1 MNLCMSIGTVIKIDS
16 LVVRPMIFYDEVNKV
31 AVPKFKYAVN
41 ASFTEIKN
49 NLMGLYESQD
59 TILDMCRDVEKRNRI
74 FNTRIA
80 LDIHS
85 EEDINNAMQRVSN
98 NLKDKLNKRIFKQD
112 YLVNELELVLLIY
125 DIIKECVYEN

>member
-1 MNLCMSIGTVIKIDS
+1 MKLCMSIGTVIKIDS

-49 NLMGLYESQD
+49 NLMDLYESQD
-59 TILDMCRDVEKRNRI
+59 TVLDMCRDVEKRNRI

-85 EEDINNAMQRVSN
+85 EEDISNAMKKVS
-98 NLKDKLNKRIFKQD
+98 KYLNYRLDKRIFKQD

-125 DIIKECVYEN
+125 DIIEECVYEK

>member
-1 MNLCMSIGTVIKIDS
+1 MNLCMNIGTVIKINS
-16 LVVRPMIFYDEVNKV
+16 LVVRPTIFYDEVNKV

-59 TILDMCRDVEKRNRI
+59 TILDMCRDEEERNSI
-74 FNTRIA
+74 FNERIA
-80 LDIHS
+80 LDIHR
-85 EEDINNAMQRVSN
+85 EEDIHRSM
-98 NLKDKLNKRIFKQD
+98 LKLSKSLNYRLDKIVFEQD
-112 YLVNELELVLLIY
+112 YLVDELELILLIH